1 MALEQESS
9 RIQNQANGLKKQAG
23 VDILI
28 STKIDFQPKII
39 KKDKE
44 RHFILIKS
52 KIFQEE
58 L

>member
-1 MALEQESS
+1 VKVWKT
-9 RIQNQANGLKKQAG
+9 NFQANVLKIQAG

-28 STKIDFQPKII
+28 LNKIDFQPKVN

-44 RHFILIKS
+44 RHFILIKV
-52 KIFQEE
+52 KIIKEE